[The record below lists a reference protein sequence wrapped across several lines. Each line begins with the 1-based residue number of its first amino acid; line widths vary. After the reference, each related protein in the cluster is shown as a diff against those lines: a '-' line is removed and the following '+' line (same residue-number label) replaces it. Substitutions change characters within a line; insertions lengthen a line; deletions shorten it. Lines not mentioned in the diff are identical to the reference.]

1 MMKLSILFFV
11 GLFVVACS
19 KSKRMVNILAGTW
32 QFYDILHYDGSHSY
46 PNETYIFEK
55 GEADGETFL
64 PLKII
69 NNNDTINGS
78 YLIAKKGDMMHFV
91 KAFQSAV
98 DVCSVEDFGKNLLV
112 VRNVGDVWYFKKL
125 K

>member
-1 MMKLSILFFV
+1 
-11 GLFVVACS
+11 
-19 KSKRMVNILAGTW
+19 MVNKLAGTW
-32 QFYDILHYDGSHSY
+32 QFYDVLHYDGSHSY

-55 GEADGETFL
+55 GEADGKSFL
-64 PLKII
+64 PLTII

-78 YLIAKKGDMMHFV
+78 YLIAKKGDMMYFDKV
-91 KAFQSAV
+91 SQSAV
-98 DVCSVEDFGKNLLV
+98 DVCSVEDFGKTLLV

>member
-1 MMKLSILFFV
+1 MKTTFVSFLVLLLF
-11 GLFVVACS
+11 ACS
-19 KSKRMVNILAGTW
+19 KNKRIINTLAGKW

-69 NNNDTINGS
+69 NTNDTINGS
-78 YLIAKKGDMMHFV
+78 YLIAKKGDMMYFD
-91 KAFQSAV
+91 KASQSAV

-112 VRNVGDVWYFKKL
+112 VRNIGDVWYFKKL